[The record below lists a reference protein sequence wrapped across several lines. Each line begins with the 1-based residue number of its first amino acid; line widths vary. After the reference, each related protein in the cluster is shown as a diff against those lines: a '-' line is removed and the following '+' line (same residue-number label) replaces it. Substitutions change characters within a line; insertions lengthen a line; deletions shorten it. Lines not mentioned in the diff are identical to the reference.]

1 MPGGFAK
8 IGNLAII
15 AFYSFRPIAL
25 RPRLLPGLPLSIYS
39 VGIYLGE
46 QWFAQYGHIHTN
58 T

>member
-25 RPRLLPGLPLSIYS
+25 RPRLSPGLPFSIYL
-39 VGIYLGE
+39 VGIQLDE
-46 QWFAQYGHIHTN
+46 QWFAQYGLTHTN